1 VRQILLIAPTL
12 LLAAATFGTPSLQA
26 AGAAGQP
33 QARLALA
40 AAPDKTLSPYTG
52 YTREHWI
59 EIAGKLIAGFLPYFD
74 KDTGMPD
81 FRGTDAES
89 GHFELTSGFKGESRN
104 AFGRTMILASLYS
117 AATGAN
123 SVPGHDGPVN
133 GPYLTGIIRGT
144 DPDDPDYWGPTG
156 RYGAFGNQIAQAV
169 MYCPEYYWEPL
180 DEAQKKRL
188 ADWLRVL
195 AEGVGFECN
204 CWYFNTAAVPVLERY
219 GYPYDYEYITEK
231 MERLLSWYSGSGFF
245 IDGWNRSYDYYNFW
259 GFQMF
264 NLFHYAY
271 TDPWRRKFG
280 RRIRESTSAFME
292 SFPMFF
298 GSDGA
303 PVPFGSSLSYRW
315 AAACPAGY
323 AEAAG
328 LGSLPAGMERRIAS
342 ACLKHFWE
350 KGAMSENGLL
360 QVGWHGPN
368 AMVGEDYL
376 HRGAPYWASVG
387 FSPLLLPADHPFWTE
402 TEQPI
407 PADNLDLVKVVPG
420 AQFVL
425 RTNSRRGEA
434 RLYPV
439 GSPRYYRPTWDTGN
453 KYYQHAYS
461 TALGFVGTG
470 AGESVELAA
479 GRSGVSADG
488 RKWSYR
494 HQPAP
499 GFLSSYHNNSTYGA
513 DLGAGGEARVVTNT
527 LILGDG
533 EIHGVYHTYP
543 EPLYMRVGGYGIAVP
558 HGEKAAQSLDRA
570 AGTILV
576 SAKPFSSLLKILQA
590 PPGRL
595 EMVEIS
601 PRKGWN
607 HSHLFGGTGAFPQWT
622 SSEPVPPK
630 TLVIFYNDAA
640 RDETLKMPEVEISP
654 DMQDPG
660 LWVKV
665 GGRESFFEMF

>member
-1 VRQILLIAPTL
+1 MSRTL
-12 LLAAATFGTPSLQA
+12 PRVAVFCLSACALCAACLSAASPA
-26 AGAAGQP
+26 AGP
-33 QARLALA
+33 EARLQLK

-52 YTREHWI
+52 YTREHWV
-59 EIAGKLIAGFLPYFD
+59 EIAGRLIAGFLPYFD

-89 GHFELTSGFKGESRN
+89 GHFKHTPGFTGESRN

-117 AATGAN
+117 AATGLN
-123 SVPGHDGPVN
+123 TVPGYGGPLN

-144 DPDDPDYWGPTG
+144 DPEDPAYWGPTE

-180 DEAQKKRL
+180 SRDQKERL
-188 ADWLRVL
+188 AAWLRVL

-219 GYPYDYEYITEK
+219 GYPYDCDYITEK
-231 MERLLSWYSGSGFF
+231 MERLLNWYSGSGFF

-264 NLFHYAY
+264 NLFHYSY
-271 TDPWRRKFG
+271 TDPWRAKFG
-280 RRIRESTSAFME
+280 RAIRESTAEFME
-292 SFPMFF
+292 SFPMYF

-303 PVPFGSSLSYRW
+303 PVPFGRSLSYRW
-315 AAACPAGY
+315 AAVCPLGY

-328 LGSLPAGMERRIAS
+328 LGTLPPGMERRIAS

-350 KGAMSENGLL
+350 KGAMSANGLL

-387 FSPLLLPADHPFWTE
+387 FSPLLLAADHPFWTE
-402 TEQPI
+402 TEQPM
-407 PADNLDLVKVVPG
+407 PADNLDRVRVVPG
-420 AQFVL
+420 AQLVL

-439 GSPRYYRPTWDTGN
+439 GSPRYYRPEWDTGN

-461 TALGFVGTG
+461 SALGFIGTG
-470 AGESVELAA
+470 TGKSVELAA
-479 GRSGVSADG
+479 GRSGVSLDG
-488 RKWSYR
+488 RTWGYR

-499 GFLSSYHNNSTYGA
+499 GFLSLYHNTSVYSA
-513 DLGAGGEARVVTNT
+513 DLGAGKEARVYTNT

-533 EIHGVYHTYP
+533 EVHGVYHDYP
-543 EPLYMRVGGYGIAVP
+543 EPLYIRVGGYGIAVP
-558 HGEKAAQSLDRA
+558 HGAKAAQAADSDSRA
-570 AGTILV
+570 VRV
-576 SAKPFSSLLKILQA
+576 SARPYESLLKILEGPA
-590 PPGRL
+590 GRL
-595 EMVEIS
+595 EMVEVA
-601 PRKGWN
+601 PRQGWN
-607 HSHLFGGTGAFPQWT
+607 HSHLFGGTGAFPRWT
-622 SSEPVPPK
+622 SSAPVPPK

-640 RDETLKMPEVEISP
+640 RDEALQAPEVKISP
-654 DMQDPG
+654 DEMDPG
-660 LWVKV
+660 LWVEV
-665 GGRESFFEMF
+665 DGRVSFFELF

>member
-1 VRQILLIAPTL
+1 LNRILLKTL
-12 LLAAATFGTPSLQA
+12 TACLAVTTLFAMSLQA
-26 AGAAGQP
+26 DNSTFKP
-33 QARLALA
+33 ETRLELK
-40 AAPDKTLSPYTG
+40 AAPDKNLSPYTG
-52 YTREHWI
+52 YTREHWV
-59 EIAGKLIAGFLPYFD
+59 EIAGRLVAGFLPYFD
-74 KDTGMPD
+74 RATGMPD

-89 GHFELTSGFKGESRN
+89 GHFEHTPGFVGESRN
-104 AFGRTMILASLYS
+104 AFGRTMIMASLYT
-117 AATGAN
+117 AATGLN
-123 SVPGHDGPVN
+123 TVPGYDGPVN

-144 DPDDPDYWGPTG
+144 DPEDPAYWGPVE
-156 RYGAFGNQIAQAV
+156 RYGAFGNQIAQAI
-169 MYCPEYYWEPL
+169 MYCPEFYWKPL
-180 DEAQKKRL
+180 NEAQKKRF
-188 ADWLRVL
+188 AVWLRTL

-219 GYPYDYEYITEK
+219 GYPYDYDYITDK
-231 MERLLSWYSGSGFF
+231 MERLLNWYSGSGFF
-245 IDGWNRSYDYYNFW
+245 IDGGNRAYDYYNFW

-264 NLFHYAY
+264 NLFHYSY

-280 RRIRESTSAFME
+280 REIRESTAAFME

-303 PVPFGSSLSYRW
+303 PMPFGRSLTYRW
-315 AAACPAGY
+315 AAVCPVGY
-323 AEAAG
+323 AENAG
-328 LGSLPAGMERRIAS
+328 LATLPPGMERRIAS

-402 TEQPI
+402 TEQPM
-407 PADNLDLVKVVPG
+407 PADNLDRVQVVPG

-425 RTNSRRGEA
+425 RTNKRRGEA
-434 RLYPV
+434 RMYPV
-439 GSPRYYRPTWDTGN
+439 GSPRHYRPSWDTGN

-461 TALGFVGTG
+461 TALGFIGTG
-470 AGESVELAA
+470 CGESVELAA
-479 GRSGVSADG
+479 GRSGVSQDG
-488 RKWSYR
+488 KTWSYR

-499 GFLSSYHNNSTYGA
+499 VYLSQYHNASTYNA
-513 DLGAGGEARVVTNT
+513 VLGNGSQVKVYTNT

-533 EIHGVYHTYP
+533 EIHGIYHTHS
-543 EPLYMRVGGYGIAVP
+543 EPLYLRVGGYGIAVP
-558 HGEKAAQSLDRA
+558 HGGKALDGEERD
-570 AGTILV
+570 TNTKKI
-576 SAKPFSSLLKILQA
+576 SARPFESLLRILNA
-590 PPGRL
+590 PPGKL
-595 EMVEIS
+595 EMVEVR

-630 TLVIFYNDAA
+630 TLVIVYVDAA
-640 RDETLKMPEVEISP
+640 RNEALQVPEVEISP
-654 DMQDPG
+654 DVMDPG

-665 GGRESFFEMF
+665 GEKTRFLELF